1 MESQIHLSQKLNQGD
16 NSQTNALCEQVT
28 NLRNQALKL
37 WQKEAGVATPLLPD
51 LYDSLEYETERAWAI
66 AKATVRHALELEHAL
81 ARCCRAADP
90 IRSQEGLERAIRA
103 CASTVKRKADWW
115 ALLQVAQELGYQV
128 QPTELCR
135 LIAQVCPTAPR
146 PVKQNLFDAQWNT
159 HGRFPKWDPAGTT
172 PDKYRRHTAVARAAL
187 PYLTGQA

>member
-1 MESQIHLSQKLNQGD
+1 MVTENNLSQKLNQGD
-16 NSQTNALCEQVT
+16 DSQMNALWERVT
-28 NLRNQALKL
+28 NLRNEASNQWK
-37 WQKEAGVATPLLPD
+37 KEEKEPASLPPG
-51 LYDSLEYETERAWAI
+51 LYDSLEHEADEAWI
-66 AKATVRHALELEHAL
+66 IVRKCVRHALELEHAL
-81 ARCCRAADP
+81 ARCCRAAAP
-90 IRSQEGLERAIRA
+90 IRSQEGLECAIRA

-135 LIAQVCPTAPR
+135 LIAQVCPTAPQ
-146 PVKQNLFDAQWNT
+146 PVKQDLHGAWWNT
-159 HGRFPKWDPAGTT
+159 HGRFPKWDPAGTK